1 MTKTGPKLYLFEM
14 DELDILKKAKVI
26 AVLGAST
33 DPGKVSNRITKYL
46 ISKGYRVYPINPNH
60 IGGEIAGAKVLGSL
74 CEVPEPIDVID
85 VFRKSESVEEIVDD
99 LINCAPKT
107 VWLQLGIVA
116 PKCERK
122 LCDKGIKVVSNKC
135 VYQVLEENEND

>member
-1 MTKTGPKLYLFEM
+1 M

-46 ISKGYRVYPINPNH
+46 ISKGYRVYPINPHH
-60 IGGEIAGAKVLGSL
+60 IGGEIAGAKVLASL

-107 VWLQLGIVA
+107 VWFQLGITA

-135 VYQVLEENEND
+135 MYQVLEECEND